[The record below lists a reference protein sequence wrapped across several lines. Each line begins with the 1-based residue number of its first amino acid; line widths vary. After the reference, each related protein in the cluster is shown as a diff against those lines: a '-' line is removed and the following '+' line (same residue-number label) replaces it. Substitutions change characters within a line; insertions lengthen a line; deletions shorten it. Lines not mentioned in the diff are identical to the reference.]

1 MERLGYPTSGEN
13 PERDAWIANFFTE
26 NHLAYEA
33 FPYKVAS
40 PEQLKFIIFLDD
52 QPYYYPCTQ
61 EMFEKIIDK
70 KGADLLAIEYMK
82 VWGRIEPLVTSVIE
96 SPYRKKFLLSLLE
109 IKFRHET
116 ASLVLLPSRL
126 EKRLL
131 QIFTRVSEIDRPL
144 SQAKEAQNSRM
155 AAIVKSQNFKDALN
169 DLRGLGAS
177 SGSLDKLAIDIRLL
191 QLKRLIALSGRPE
204 LWVDEPGDISKEKL
218 LSMMERELDG
228 TGWGWLEN
236 TIKNWIASGQRHYI
250 LWMGAHAGE
259 LLLDLAMIQILINLG
274 IKVIMAAKKMFYYQ
288 SATIADILEDPFI
301 QETIGK
307 AEVITA
313 PAISKK
319 ELLVRLQSD
328 NMLFV
333 ISDGT
338 QERFNPLLT
347 SITFARVFK
356 EVDTVVI
363 RSKTDAQCILHSPFK
378 FTRDILTMF
387 SKGQGVVTLEE
398 KPRHPS
404 AIRFS
409 EADLRSKAEAL
420 IYHMRS
426 QKMRGKTIMFY
437 SAIVGS
443 IPHQMEMAKEILK
456 VFVNYLREKQENVLI
471 INPAEH
477 FESGMDADDLMYMW
491 EIVQRSGL
499 IDIWRFQ
506 TVEDI
511 EKAFELIEK
520 KLPPEWVGKDATYST
535 GCTKEMQI
543 ALDVQKKHPEMQII
557 GPSWD
562 KFLRRKEYGVGKL
575 YDRVFEDALAD

>member
-236 TIKNWIASGQRHYI
+236 TIKNWIASGQRHY
-250 LWMGAHAGE
+250 
-259 LLLDLAMIQILINLG
+259 
-274 IKVIMAAKKMFYYQ
+274 
-288 SATIADILEDPFI
+288 
-301 QETIGK
+301 
-307 AEVITA
+307 
-313 PAISKK
+313 
-319 ELLVRLQSD
+319 
-328 NMLFV
+328 
-333 ISDGT
+333 
-338 QERFNPLLT
+338 
-347 SITFARVFK
+347 
-356 EVDTVVI
+356 
-363 RSKTDAQCILHSPFK
+363 
-378 FTRDILTMF
+378 
-387 SKGQGVVTLEE
+387 
-398 KPRHPS
+398 
-404 AIRFS
+404 
-409 EADLRSKAEAL
+409 
-420 IYHMRS
+420 
-426 QKMRGKTIMFY
+426 
-437 SAIVGS
+437 
-443 IPHQMEMAKEILK
+443 
-456 VFVNYLREKQENVLI
+456 
-471 INPAEH
+471 
-477 FESGMDADDLMYMW
+477 
-491 EIVQRSGL
+491 
-499 IDIWRFQ
+499 
-506 TVEDI
+506 
-511 EKAFELIEK
+511 
-520 KLPPEWVGKDATYST
+520 
-535 GCTKEMQI
+535 
-543 ALDVQKKHPEMQII
+543 
-557 GPSWD
+557 
-562 KFLRRKEYGVGKL
+562 
-575 YDRVFEDALAD
+575 